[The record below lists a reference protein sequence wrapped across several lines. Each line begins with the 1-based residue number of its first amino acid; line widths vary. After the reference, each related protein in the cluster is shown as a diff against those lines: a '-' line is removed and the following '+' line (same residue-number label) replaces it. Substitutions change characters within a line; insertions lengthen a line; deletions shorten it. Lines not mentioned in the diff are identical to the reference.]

1 MADAAVF
8 EQVLADARLAAAN
21 RGSADGPRLTG
32 TGLPRLRGKQAPR
45 GGWEQMPFLPWVLMC
60 MAEERIFARADA
72 EAERAEGDQTGAP
85 NAGARWRTPPSPV
98 APTKKPAG
106 HPRMKP
112 AGNRGTTNF
121 CPGCEGKHCVF
132 STKTPGSA
140 SQGKPGAVCSFCS
153 AASLRAALET
163 PRGRGNVTRSLKVFY
178 SRKDEHGHVWTAVKE
193 RLEEWVPEE
202 AEALTKKASQAK
214 REKPRASRADL
225 RERRAAATNDAWDAC
240 KKRRRAVTEEAAA
253 PARKK
258 YRAEVHAEQRRADIT
273 KAAQPEIMASAC
285 RRCKA
290 KRPHIVPQPAD
301 VPEPLQGLSPEIV
314 EALRPLDIDVG
325 EEVRAG
331 NGCYRK
337 KVRMITFSWALQ
349 SVDSKIAA
357 LGARDVRRKAR
368 AARRYLLENPVDNE
382 YHDYYERHNSFIVRH
397 RDEPTAAEAKR
408 PLHFI
413 EEPGLET
420 ALWPHL
426 YWKTSM
432 CESFERLNRRR
443 LQQLEAKKQ
452 WRGQQEDEEDAAA
465 TEAAEPEDNSSSEEG
480 EDSAASSAEEE
491 VAKEPRRSIKRSFQ
505 AKLLSP
511 LLGYG
516 SDFTLLQYVYD
527 LHLWTDL
534 GSKRNQADGMA
545 MRLMMQGHPMSPY
558 YWHDIKLGLFDLVKQ
573 LGYPQL
579 YWTLAPW
586 EPSFPYH
593 QFLLDEMQKLLV
605 TRTHLPA
612 FEAMSIAHVML
623 QTCRNLL
630 AGGGTQQGAK
640 GWKRHLL
647 SNHDPAIQEQVNNCV
662 GFFTRVEYQDGSK
675 KEGTQRY
682 HGSGRPHVH
691 ALFWLRDMASTKLE
705 ASAAASLQLGPGMDV
720 VAAFARGSQ
729 LDRSGESKWPVHPGA
744 SEYVADEGRLQLH
757 HTEEDAEGGV
767 RGCFIPVMD
776 ALRCHQ
782 DLQIA
787 HGRYLLLKYVTKY
800 VAKWS
805 DSSYSE
811 WMSDS
816 ASVTSLCRKVLVEY
830 HPMEPEMTLQLTG
843 ATFRQWDFGT
853 VMGGRRSVR
862 VPRPS
867 NQEQPGFVHQYMR
880 SEWQR
885 EEMALLEYLRKSD
898 AATGGIARWLRQRW
912 EKDAAGQAAGVPLE
926 TFANAYTMQEEQI
939 VAADYLWRLNDGYY
953 GQWCLMHLP
962 FRSLDGCQVAAVQDK
977 VPFRYRWLATDA
989 RLPPPVRGY
998 WRDPARIRADMEQE
1012 ADTAA
1017 FIEDVVGFVGTQIA
1031 AIDRYLSGQLDRRE
1045 EPAPAPKN
1053 RHQAGNQQE
1062 DFELEGK
1069 QAVLFR
1075 QVAQRV
1081 QRGMELQAAASDEE
1095 WDTRRAKV
1103 AEAAHRPIVCSGRP
1117 GTGKSTVLH
1126 RNVRATL
1133 EAGGSVLLA
1142 LPTARLSNRT
1152 AEKFES
1158 QAQLVVDTA
1167 AAAFQF
1173 HKPEQETLYAINAWV
1188 LFGGRR

>member
-1 MADAAVF
+1 M
-8 EQVLADARLAAAN
+8 
-21 RGSADGPRLTG
+21 
-32 TGLPRLRGKQAPR
+32 
-45 GGWEQMPFLPWVLMC
+45 
-60 MAEERIFARADA
+60 
-72 EAERAEGDQTGAP
+72 DQ
-85 NAGARWRTPPSPV
+85 
-98 APTKKPAG
+98 
-106 HPRMKP
+106 
-112 AGNRGTTNF
+112 
-121 CPGCEGKHCVF
+121 
-132 STKTPGSA
+132 
-140 SQGKPGAVCSFCS
+140 
-153 AASLRAALET
+153 
-163 PRGRGNVTRSLKVFY
+163 LK
-178 SRKDEHGHVWTAVKE
+178 
-193 RLEEWVPEE
+193 
-202 AEALTKKASQAK
+202 KKASQAK
-214 REKPRASRADL
+214 RQKPKASRAQL
-225 RERRAAATNDAWDAC
+225 KEHRAAATKEAWAAC
-240 KKRRRAVTEEAAA
+240 KKRRKAVTEEAAA

-258 YRAEVHAEQRRADIT
+258 YRAEVLAEQRRAMIAFYPDTPRRARETGDALSARVDNECLLPAATSSEAAAGLQRWCKEGSWGMCPKCGVLQPRPLKEADLT
-273 KAAQPEIMASAC
+273 KEAHPEIMASAC

-314 EALRPLDIDVG
+314 EALRPLEIDVG

-357 LGARDVRRKAR
+357 LSARDVRRKAR
-368 AARRYLLENPVDNE
+368 AARRYLLGNPDDNE
-382 YHDYYERHNSFIVRH
+382 YHDYYKRHNSFLVRH

-452 WRGQQEDEEDAAA
+452 RRGQQEDEEDAAA
-465 TEAAEPEDNSSSEEG
+465 AEATEPEDTSSSEEG

-491 VAKEPRRSIKRSFQ
+491 GAKEPRRSIKRSFQ

-675 KEGTQRY
+675 EGTQRY

-691 ALFWLRDMASTKLE
+691 ALFWLRDMASTRLE
-705 ASAAASLQLGPGMDV
+705 ASAAASLQLGPGMDA

-729 LDRSGESKWPVHPGA
+729 LDRSGDSTWPVHLGA
-744 SEYVADEGRLQLH
+744 SEYVEDEDRLQLH
-757 HTEEDAEGGV
+757 HTEEDAEAGV
-767 RGCFIPVMD
+767 RGYFIPVMD

-816 ASVTSLCRKVLVEY
+816 ASVTSLCRKVLFEY

-843 ATFRQWDFGT
+843 KTFRQWDFGT

-867 NQEQPGFVHQYMR
+867 NQEQPGFVQQYMR
-880 SEWQR
+880 SAWRR

-898 AATGGIARWLRQRW
+898 AATGGIARWLRKRW

-926 TFANAYTMQEEQI
+926 AFANAYTMQGEQI

-962 FRSLDGCQVAAVQDK
+962 FRSLDGFQVAAVQDK
-977 VPFRYRWLATDA
+977 VPFRYRWLATAVVLTDDA

-1012 ADTAA
+1012 AHSSAL
-1017 FIEDVVGFVGTQIA
+1017 IEDVLDFVATQIL

-1045 EPAPAPKN
+1045 EPAPAPTQQHHAG
-1053 RHQAGNQQE
+1053 HQQD

-1075 QVAQRV
+1075 EVAQRV
-1081 QRGMELQAAASDEE
+1081 QRGMRLQAAASDEE

-1126 RNVRATL
+1126 RNVRAAL

-1142 LPTARLSNRT
+1142 LPTARLSNRM
-1152 AEKFES
+1152 AEKFEP
-1158 QAQLVVDTA
+1158 QAQLVVD

-1173 HKPEQETLYAINAWV
+1173 HKPEQETLYAMHGYSLVVVDEFSQLSQANFERILRQWHAADQAPALVFLGDKYQLPGVDPQRPWDSPAWKPPTV
-1188 LFGGRR
+1188 QFVELTVVHRTHDEEFLQMLDRLRTSMPTKLELNKICRNRKA